1 MAFIIKNSRGQSY
14 NGVAMVDDICPILF
28 DAPNNEEILQYSNED
43 FKNLRLGLYNVS
55 IECLKYSNQR
65 KHSIFMGGDH
75 LASFATILASLK
87 KYGNNF
93 KLIWL
98 DAHTDIH
105 SFDTSVSWNLHG
117 MVVRL
122 LMTHNIKDIPQLQ
135 SNQILYIG
143 LRSIDDEEINFI
155 RSHNINMISM
165 NDWKNDKKGSS
176 EKLGNFVIYNNV
188 HISLDVDI
196 LDPSIMSCTGT
207 PVENGMFVEDIIN
220 IIHIIREYSVSHFAT
235 DIMEFNPQ
243 LGNFK
248 VSFDTLKKIVDVLK
262 SNSN

>member
-14 NGVAMVDDICPILF
+14 NGVALVDDICPILF
-28 DAPNNEEILQYSNED
+28 DGPNKNEILEYSKED
-43 FKNLRLGLYNVS
+43 FKNLRIGLYNVS
-55 IECLKYSNQR
+55 DECLKYSSDR

-75 LASFATILASLK
+75 LASFATILASLR
-87 KYGNNF
+87 KYGNKF

-122 LMTHNIKDIPQLQ
+122 LMTHTIKNIPQLQ
-135 SNQILYIG
+135 SDQILYIG
-143 LRSIDDEEINFI
+143 LRSIDDDEIKFI
-155 RSHNINMISM
+155 RSNNINMITIEEWQ
-165 NDWKNDKKGSS
+165 NNKKLSF
-176 EKLGNFVIYNNV
+176 EKLGDFVIYNNV
-188 HISLDVDI
+188 HISLDVDV
-196 LDPSIMSCTGT
+196 LDPTIMSSTGT
-207 PVENGMFVEDIIN
+207 PVENGMSIEDITN
-220 IIHIIREYSVSHFAT
+220 IIHIIREYSSSHFAT

-248 VSFDTLKKIVDVLK
+248 VSFDTLKNIVAILK
-262 SNSN
+262 

>member
-14 NGVAMVDDICPILF
+14 DGVAIVENICPILF
-28 DAPNNEEILQYSNED
+28 NSPDKDEILEYSNED
-43 FKNLRLGLYNVS
+43 FINLREGLYNVS
-55 IECLKYSNQR
+55 KECLKYSNQR

-135 SNQILYIG
+135 SQQILYIG
-143 LRSIDDEEINFI
+143 LRSIDDEEIRFI
-155 RSHNINMISM
+155 RSHNINMITM
-165 NDWKNDKKGSS
+165 KDWKTDKKASF
-176 EKLGNFVIYNNV
+176 EKLGDFVIYNNV
-188 HISLDVDI
+188 HISLDVDV
-196 LDPSIMSCTGT
+196 LDPTIMSSTGT
-207 PVENGMFVEDIIN
+207 PVDNGMSVEDVIN
-220 IIHIIREYSVSHFAT
+220 IIHIIREYAVSHFAT

-248 VSFDTLKKIVDVLK
+248 VSFNTLKKIVDILK
-262 SNSN
+262 

>member
-14 NGVAMVDDICPILF
+14 NGVALVDDICPILF
-28 DAPNNEEILQYSNED
+28 DGPNKNEILEYSKED
-43 FKNLRLGLYNVS
+43 FKNLRMGLYNLS
-55 IECLKYSNQR
+55 DECLNYSSDR

-75 LASFATILASLK
+75 LASFATILASLR
-87 KYGNNF
+87 KYGNKF

-122 LMTHNIKDIPQLQ
+122 LMTHTIQNIPQLQ
-135 SNQILYIG
+135 SDQILYIG
-143 LRSIDDEEINFI
+143 LRSIDDDEIKFI
-155 RSHNINMISM
+155 QSHNINMISM
-165 NDWKNDKKGSS
+165 EEWKNNKKLSF

-188 HISLDVDI
+188 HISLDVDV
-196 LDPSIMSCTGT
+196 LDPTIMSSTGT
-207 PVENGMFVEDIIN
+207 PVENGMSVEDITN
-220 IIHIIREYSVSHFAT
+220 IIHIIREYSSSHFAT

-248 VSFDTLKKIVDVLK
+248 VSFDTLKNIVAIVK
-262 SNSN
+262 

>member
-14 NGVAMVDDICPILF
+14 NGVALVENICPILF
-28 DAPNNEEILQYSNED
+28 NCPNKDEILEYSKED
-43 FKNLRLGLYNVS
+43 FKNLKQGLYNVS
-55 IECLKYSNQR
+55 NECFKYANKH

-122 LMTHNIKDIPQLQ
+122 LLTHNIKDIPQLQ
-135 SNQILYIG
+135 SDQILYIG
-143 LRSIDDEEINFI
+143 LRSIDDEEIHFI
-155 RSHNINMISM
+155 RKNNINMITM
-165 NDWKNDKKGSS
+165 EEWKNNKKASF
-176 EKLGNFVIYNNV
+176 EKLGDFVIYNNV
-188 HISLDVDI
+188 HISLDVDV
-196 LDPSIMSCTGT
+196 LDPSIMSSTGT
-207 PVENGMFVEDIIN
+207 PVVNGMYFEDIKN
-220 IIHIIREYSVSHFAT
+220 IIDIIREYSSLHFAT

-248 VSFDTLKKIVDVLK
+248 ISFDTLKKIVDILK
-262 SNSN
+262 

>member
-14 NGVAMVDDICPILF
+14 NGVALVDDICPILF
-28 DAPNNEEILQYSNED
+28 DGPNKNEILEYSKED
-43 FKNLRLGLYNVS
+43 FKNLRMGLYNVS
-55 IECLKYSNQR
+55 DECLKYSSDR

-75 LASFATILASLK
+75 LASFATILASLR
-87 KYGNNF
+87 KYGNKF

-122 LMTHNIKDIPQLQ
+122 LMTHTIKNIPQLQ
-135 SNQILYIG
+135 SDQILYIG
-143 LRSIDDEEINFI
+143 LRSIDDDEIKFI
-155 RSHNINMISM
+155 RSNNINMITIEEWQ
-165 NDWKNDKKGSS
+165 NNKKLSF
-176 EKLGNFVIYNNV
+176 EKLGDFVIYNNV
-188 HISLDVDI
+188 HISLDVDV
-196 LDPSIMSCTGT
+196 LDPTIMSSTGT
-207 PVENGMFVEDIIN
+207 PVENGMSIEDITN
-220 IIHIIREYSVSHFAT
+220 IIYIIREYSSSHFAT

-248 VSFDTLKKIVDVLK
+248 VSFDTLKNIVAILK
-262 SNSN
+262 

>member
-14 NGVAMVDDICPILF
+14 HGVALVDDICPILF
-28 DAPNNEEILQYSNED
+28 DGPNKDEILEYSKED
-43 FKNLRLGLYNVS
+43 FKNLRMGLYNVS
-55 IECLKYSNQR
+55 NECLKYSNNR

-75 LASFATILASLK
+75 LASFATILASLR

-122 LMTHNIKDIPQLQ
+122 LMTHNLKDIPQLL
-135 SNQILYIG
+135 SDQILYIG
-143 LRSIDDEEINFI
+143 LRSIDDEEIRFI
-155 RSHNINMISM
+155 QSHNINMISM
-165 NDWKNDKKGSS
+165 EEWKNNKKASF

-188 HISLDVDI
+188 HISLDVDV
-196 LDPSIMSCTGT
+196 LDPKIMSSTGT
-207 PVENGMFVEDIIN
+207 PVDNGMSVEDIKN
-220 IIHIIREYSVSHFAT
+220 IIDIIREYSISHFAT

-248 VSFDTLKKIVDVLK
+248 VSFETLKQIVDILK
-262 SNSN
+262 

>member
-14 NGVAMVDDICPILF
+14 IGVALVENICPILF
-28 DAPNNEEILQYSNED
+28 EGPNKDEILEYSNED
-43 FKNLRLGLYNVS
+43 FKNLRQGLYNVS
-55 IECLKYSNQR
+55 NECLKYSNKH

-75 LASFATILASLK
+75 LASFATILASLR

-122 LMTHNIKDIPQLQ
+122 LMSHTIKDVPQLQ
-135 SNQILYIG
+135 SDQILYIG
-143 LRSIDDEEINFI
+143 LRSIDNEEINFI
-155 RSHNINMISM
+155 RKHNINMISM
-165 NDWKNDKKGSS
+165 EEWKTNKKASF
-176 EKLGNFVIYNNV
+176 EKLGNFIIYNNV
-188 HISLDVDI
+188 HISLDVDV
-196 LDPSIMSCTGT
+196 LDPTIMSSTGT
-207 PVENGMFVEDIIN
+207 PVDNGMSVEDINN
-220 IIHIIREYSVSHFAT
+220 IIQIIREYSISHFAT

-248 VSFDTLKKIVDVLK
+248 VSFDTLKKIVDILK
-262 SNSN
+262 

>member
-14 NGVAMVDDICPILF
+14 HGVALVDDICPILF
-28 DAPNNEEILQYSNED
+28 DGPNKDEILEYSKED
-43 FKNLRLGLYNVS
+43 FKNLRMGLYNVS
-55 IECLKYSNQR
+55 NECLKYSNNR

-75 LASFATILASLK
+75 LASFATILASLR

-105 SFDTSVSWNLHG
+105 NFDTSVSWNLHG

-122 LMTHNIKDIPQLQ
+122 LMTHNLKDIPQLL
-135 SNQILYIG
+135 SDQILYIG
-143 LRSIDDEEINFI
+143 LRSIDDEEIRFI
-155 RSHNINMISM
+155 QSHHINMISM
-165 NDWKNDKKGSS
+165 EEWKNNKKASF

-188 HISLDVDI
+188 HISLDVDV
-196 LDPSIMSCTGT
+196 LDPKIMSSTGT
-207 PVENGMFVEDIIN
+207 PVDNGMSIEDIKN
-220 IIHIIREYSVSHFAT
+220 IIDIIREYSISHFAT

-248 VSFDTLKKIVDVLK
+248 VSFDTLKQIVDILK
-262 SNSN
+262 

>member
-14 NGVAMVDDICPILF
+14 NGVSLVDDICPILF
-28 DAPNNEEILQYSNED
+28 DAPNDNEILEYSKED
-43 FKNLRLGLYNVS
+43 FKNLRMGLYNVS
-55 IECLKYSNQR
+55 DECVKYSSNR

-75 LASFATILASLK
+75 LASFATILASLR

-122 LMTHNIKDIPQLQ
+122 LMTHTIKNIPQLQ
-135 SNQILYIG
+135 SDQILYIG
-143 LRSIDDEEINFI
+143 LRSIDDDEIKFI
-155 RSHNINMISM
+155 RSHNINMITIEE
-165 NDWKNDKKGSS
+165 WKNNKEASF
-176 EKLGNFVIYNNV
+176 EKLGDFVIYNNV
-188 HISLDVDI
+188 HISLDVDV
-196 LDPSIMSCTGT
+196 LDPSIMSSTGT
-207 PVENGMFVEDIIN
+207 PVENGMFIEDITN
-220 IIHIIREYSVSHFAT
+220 IIHIIREYSSSHFAT

-248 VSFDTLKKIVDVLK
+248 VSFDTLKNIVAILK
-262 SNSN
+262 

>member
-14 NGVAMVDDICPILF
+14 NGVALVEDICPILF
-28 DAPNNEEILQYSNED
+28 DLPNIDKVLEYSKED
-43 FKNLRLGLYNVS
+43 FKNLRMGLYNVS
-55 IECLKYSNQR
+55 NECLKYSDNR
-65 KHSIFMGGDH
+65 AHSIFMGGDH
-75 LASFATILASLK
+75 LASFATILASLR

-105 SFDTSVSWNLHG
+105 SFETSVSWNMHG

-122 LMTHNIKDIPQLQ
+122 LMTHSIKDVPQLH
-135 SNQILYIG
+135 SDQILYIG
-143 LRSIDDEEINFI
+143 LRSIDQEELSFI
-155 RSHNINMISM
+155 HTQKINMITM
-165 NDWKNDKKGSS
+165 ENWKINKTASL
-176 EKLGNFVIYNNV
+176 EKIGDFVIYNKV
-188 HISLDVDI
+188 HISLDVDV

-207 PVENGMFVEDIIN
+207 PVENGMSLHDIKS
-220 IIHIIREYSVSHFAT
+220 IISTIRQYAVSHFAT

-248 VSFDTLKKIVDVLK
+248 VSFDTLKNIVDILK
-262 SNSN
+262 

>member
-14 NGVAMVDDICPILF
+14 NGVAIVENICPILF
-28 DAPNNEEILQYSNED
+28 DGPDKHEVLEYSKED
-43 FKNLRLGLYNVS
+43 FKNLREGLYNVS
-55 IECLKYSNQR
+55 KECLKYSNQR

-105 SFDTSVSWNLHG
+105 SFDTSISWNLHG

-135 SNQILYIG
+135 SEQILYIG
-143 LRSIDDEEINFI
+143 LRSIDDEEIRFI
-155 RSHNINMISM
+155 RLHNINMITM
-165 NDWKNDKKGSS
+165 EEFRKDKKASF
-176 EKLGNFVIYNNV
+176 EKLGDFVIYNNV
-188 HISLDVDI
+188 HISLDVDV
-196 LDPSIMSCTGT
+196 LDPTIMSSTGT
-207 PVENGMFVEDIIN
+207 PVDNGMSVEDIQN

-248 VSFDTLKKIVDVLK
+248 VSFDTLKKIVDILK
-262 SNSN
+262 

>member
-14 NGVAMVDDICPILF
+14 NGVALVDDICPILF
-28 DAPNNEEILQYSNED
+28 DVPNKNEILEYSKED
-43 FKNLRLGLYNVS
+43 FKNLRMGLYNVS
-55 IECLKYSNQR
+55 IECLNYSSQH

-75 LASFATILASLK
+75 LASFATILASLR

-122 LMTHNIKDIPQLQ
+122 LMTHTIKNIPQLQ
-135 SNQILYIG
+135 SDQILYIG
-143 LRSIDDEEINFI
+143 LRSIDDDEIKFI
-155 RSHNINMISM
+155 QSHNINMISM
-165 NDWKNDKKGSS
+165 EEWKNNKKLSF

-188 HISLDVDI
+188 HISLDVDV
-196 LDPSIMSCTGT
+196 LDPTIMSSTGT
-207 PVENGMFVEDIIN
+207 PVENGMYVEDITN
-220 IIHIIREYSVSHFAT
+220 IIHIIREYSSSHFAT

-248 VSFDTLKKIVDVLK
+248 VSFDTLKNIVAILK
-262 SNSN
+262 

>member
-14 NGVAMVDDICPILF
+14 NGVALVENICPILF
-28 DAPNNEEILQYSNED
+28 DGPNKDEILEYSKED
-43 FKNLRLGLYNVS
+43 FKNLRQGLYNVS
-55 IECLKYSNQR
+55 NECLKYSNQR
-65 KHSIFMGGDH
+65 KHSIYMGGDH
-75 LASFATILASLK
+75 LASFATILSSLR

-105 SFDTSVSWNLHG
+105 SFDTSISWNLHG

-122 LMTHNIKDIPQLQ
+122 LMTHNIKDVPQLQ
-135 SNQILYIG
+135 SDQILYIG
-143 LRSIDDEEINFI
+143 LRSIDDEEIKFI
-155 RSHNINMISM
+155 QSHNINMISM
-165 NDWKNDKKGSS
+165 EEWKTNKKASF
-176 EKLGNFVIYNNV
+176 EKLGDFVIYNNV

-196 LDPSIMSCTGT
+196 LDPTIMSSTGT
-207 PVENGMFVEDIIN
+207 PVENGMSVEDINN
-220 IIHIIREYSVSHFAT
+220 IIHIIREYSISHFAT

-248 VSFDTLKKIVDVLK
+248 VSFETLKNIVAILK
-262 SNSN
+262 